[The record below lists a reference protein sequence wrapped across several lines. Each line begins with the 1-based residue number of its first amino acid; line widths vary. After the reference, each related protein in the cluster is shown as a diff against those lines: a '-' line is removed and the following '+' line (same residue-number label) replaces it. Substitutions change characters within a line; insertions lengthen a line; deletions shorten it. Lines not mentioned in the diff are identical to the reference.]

1 MIIRSEQEMLE
12 CGRQFAKRI
21 FSSDNSPSDRPL
33 NQYISEKEKLA
44 EPAKKAIVIELIGD
58 VGAGKTT
65 FTRGLAEGLEAGGS
79 VTSPS
84 FTISKQYALKNGGR
98 LIHYDFYRLQDPGIM
113 SEDLKES
120 FENPNNVTVIEW
132 SNSVSDILPDN
143 RTIIE
148 FQKNDDDSRY
158 ITIKNPDSD
167 SRDVAT
173 KNTIPT
179 NYHQPLK
186 TDDLPPTL
194 TATDK
199 NKLSNQHPLK
209 LYLDTSSP
217 ETILGLNET
226 EFMYNFGRDLAEKL
240 LSWIH
245 EKLQDINKDFK
256 DITEITFMSGP
267 GSFTGLRIGA
277 AIVNTLAHELK
288 IPLKDHHGNFC
299 PIIIPNYGRPANIS
313 KPKK

>member
-12 CGRQFAKRI
+12 YGRQFAKRI
-21 FSSDNSPSDRPL
+21 FSSDNSPSDKSL
-33 NQYISEKEKLA
+33 NQHISEKLA
-44 EPAKKAIVIELIGD
+44 GPVKKAIVIELIGD

-65 FTRGLAEGLEAGGS
+65 FTRGLAEGLEVGSS

-120 FENPNNVTVIEW
+120 FENPNNVIVIEW

-148 FQKNDDDSRY
+148 FQKNDDDSRD
-158 ITIKNPDSD
+158 ITIKNPASD

-173 KNTIPT
+173 KNTNPT
-179 NYHQPLK
+179 SYHQPSK
-186 TDDLPPTL
+186 TDDLLSTL

-217 ETILGLNET
+217 KTILRLNET
-226 EFMYNFGRDLAEKL
+226 EFMYDFGRDLAEKL

-245 EKLQDINKDFK
+245 EKLQDINKDFN

-277 AIVNTLAHELK
+277 TIVNTLAHELK
-288 IPLKDHHGNFC
+288 IPLKDHHGTLY
-299 PIIIPNYGRPANIS
+299 PIIIPDYGRPANIS
-313 KPKK
+313 KPRK